1 MTKTIVNLTLPILVE
16 EIEFALNQYPHHP
29 YQQAFANPDLR
40 QELIAYVLSRVF
52 SLYVVVD
59 EEKQQRIDFKNMYY
73 KPEQKKEREAYIH
86 EGIHYLI
93 EKYAE
98 YVYHHIPSGTNSGF
112 TPSNWFG

>member
-1 MTKTIVNLTLPILVE
+1 MTKTIVNLTLPILIE

-40 QELIAYVLSRVF
+40 QELIAYVLSRVL

-59 EEKQQRIDFKNMYY
+59 EEKQQRIDFQHMYH

-93 EKYAE
+93 DKYAE
-98 YVYHHIPSGTNSGF
+98 YVHHHIPAEINSES